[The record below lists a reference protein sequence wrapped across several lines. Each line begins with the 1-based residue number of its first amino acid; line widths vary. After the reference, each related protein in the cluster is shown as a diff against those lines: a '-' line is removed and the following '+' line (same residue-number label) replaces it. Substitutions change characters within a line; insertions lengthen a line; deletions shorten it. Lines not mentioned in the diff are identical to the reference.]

1 MSLLKNK
8 LFHACVT
15 VPTLVASVYFGLI
28 ASDVYISESRFIVRT
43 AEKQAFS
50 GLGAILKGSGF
61 VRSQDD
67 AYTVQ
72 DYIHSRD
79 VMALLDEKLRIK
91 EKFSAPEID
100 FVKRFA
106 GLDWDKS
113 NEAFY
118 QYFID
123 MVGIKLDPASSI
135 ITLHTKAFNAE
146 DSLAINQNLLQMSEQ
161 LINKMNERARQDM
174 IRFAQRE
181 VEDAEKKAKTTAL
194 GLAEYQNTVGLIDP
208 EKQSALPLQKV
219 AKLQDEMLVARSQ
232 ILQIEALAP
241 QNPQL
246 PILHKHVA
254 LLEKEIDKESEK
266 VTSNSDK
273 SLASKA
279 VQFHR
284 LALDKEFADRQL
296 ASTLAS
302 LEQAKAEAQRK
313 QLYLEHVVQPNTPDQ
328 AREPKRLRNILSAVV
343 IGFILWGVFS
353 VVIGGIR
360 EHHER

>member
-1 MSLLKNK
+1 MSLLKSK
-8 LFHACVT
+8 LFHTCVSL
-15 VPTLVASVYFGLI
+15 PTLLAIAYFGFV
-28 ASDVYISESRFIVRT
+28 ATDVYISESRFIVRT
-43 AEKQAFS
+43 TEKSAVS
-50 GLGAILKGSGF
+50 GLGAILKSSGF

-72 DYIHSRD
+72 DYIQSRD
-79 VMALLDEKLRIK
+79 VMVLLDEKLKIK
-91 EKFSAPEID
+91 NKFSDITID
-100 FVKRFA
+100 PIKRFA
-106 GLDWDKS
+106 GLDRDNS

-118 QYFID
+118 RYFLD
-123 MVGIKLDPASSI
+123 MVGVKLDATSSI
-135 ITLHTKAFNAE
+135 ITLNTKAFNAE
-146 DSLAINQNLLQMSEQ
+146 DSLAINQSLLQMSEQ

-181 VEDAEKKAKTTAL
+181 VEEAEKKAKTTAL
-194 GLAEYQNTVGLIDP
+194 ALAEYQNTVGLIDP
-208 EKQSALPLQKV
+208 EKQATLPLQKV
-219 AKLQDEMLVARSQ
+219 AKLQDELLVVRSQ

-241 QNPQL
+241 ENPQL
-246 PILHKHVA
+246 PILHKHAA
-254 LLEKEIDKESEK
+254 LLEKEIDKESQK

-296 ASTLAS
+296 ASALTS

-313 QLYLEHVVQPNTPDQ
+313 QLYLEHIVQPSLPDQ
-328 AREPKRLRNILSAVV
+328 AKEPKRLRNILSAFVV
-343 IGFILWGVFS
+343 GLILFGVFS
-353 VVIGGIR
+353 VVIGGIK